1 MGTSV
6 PADTTT
12 YTVTSATT
20 SGASSVGLVQID
32 PSLFPSVCTYVDV
45 LTSSGVP
52 VPNLPADSFCL
63 YQDGSPVSGFTVQE
77 LSADSCRT
85 ATCLVIDVSGS
96 MNTGGKITAAKDA
109 AKRYVRQ
116 MNIYD
121 RTAIVKFSDCFTVVK
136 NFTSDTTVLINAIN
150 GLSTGGYTAYFDG
163 VWKGVSLTTTE
174 LGSKAVIALTDGME
188 NESENCGGA
197 GTPNGL
203 GDGFANDSMLIVN
216 LALGAGIPIYNIT
229 LGGSFDP
236 RYSIKLSNSTG
247 GAYFNAPTG
256 AQLDSLYDAIKVR
269 LCTRYLICYNSPDT
283 IPDGDCHK
291 VIVCHRNGDDICAP
305 CDTGQYCEKAP
316 PVIRRTPPT
325 IALDNICQ
333 KPKTNVQLCAWVTD
347 KDTPLESL
355 TVSLFYRNSPVA

>member
-1 MGTSV
+1 MRRLPSSTHHPRKGEILRLSRVVPAVVAMCLLGASVAIPAGIVVGPADDPYVMGTSV

-188 NESENCGGA
+188 NRSQNCGGA
-197 GTPNGL
+197 G
-203 GDGFANDSMLIVN
+203 
-216 LALGAGIPIYNIT
+216 
-229 LGGSFDP
+229 
-236 RYSIKLSNSTG
+236 
-247 GAYFNAPTG
+247 
-256 AQLDSLYDAIKVR
+256 
-269 LCTRYLICYNSPDT
+269 
-283 IPDGDCHK
+283 
-291 VIVCHRNGDDICAP
+291 
-305 CDTGQYCEKAP
+305 
-316 PVIRRTPPT
+316 IRR
-325 IALDNICQ
+325 A
-333 KPKTNVQLCAWVTD
+333 
-347 KDTPLESL
+347 
-355 TVSLFYRNSPVA
+355 